1 MKTLLLMRHAKSSWD
16 DPALPDL
23 ERPLTPRGRKGAS
36 LMGKYLQDKGLAPAI
51 VLCSSATRAQE
62 TLEQLRPAF
71 SDSTVVKI
79 EPKLYGAESTALA
92 TRLRRVS
99 QGSPSVLVIG
109 HDPAI
114 QELVLML
121 DPSSRRSKAVRKK
134 FPTAALAVVDV
145 SIDEWKQLKPGE
157 ASISDFI
164 TPKQLR

>member
-134 FPTAALAVVDV
+134 STKAALAVVDGF
-145 SIDEWKQLKPGE
+145 IDEWKQ
-157 ASISDFI
+157 
-164 TPKQLR
+164 

>member
-1 MKTLLLMRHAKSSWD
+1 
-16 DPALPDL
+16 
-23 ERPLTPRGRKGAS
+23 
-36 LMGKYLQDKGLAPAI
+36 MGKYLQDKGLAPAI